1 MEMIIKGQYR
11 DVIIRRG
18 KVLQDRGWKS
28 NTIVPDY
35 GRFLAALMKKDFHRP
50 PVGIEYIAVGSGSR
64 DDVEFRDK
72 VTGYFHWLNDDPAH
86 IGPLTT
92 GNNWVWAK
100 KIEPGEIE
108 YLDDSENMVT
118 DVTNR
123 IRLEVKFLQNE
134 PNDSTLNFQEF
145 AILGIDKNQEGKFV
159 TARMFLVNYVAH
171 GPITKDSSM
180 ELSRTI
186 KLEFPID

>member
-1 MEMIIKGQYR
+1 MIIKGQYR
-11 DVIIRRG
+11 DVIIRHG

-35 GRFLAALMKKDFHRP
+35 GRFLAALMKKDFQQ

-64 DDVEFRDK
+64 DDAEFREK
-72 VTGYFHWLNDDPAH
+72 VIGYFNWLNDEPAP

-108 YLDDSENMVT
+108 YLNDSENTVT

-123 IRLEVKFLQNE
+123 IRLEVKFLKNE

-145 AILGIDKNQEGKFV
+145 ALLGIDKFD
-159 TARMFLVNYVAH
+159 TARMFLVNYVKH

-186 KLEFPID
+186 KLEFPIN